1 MTTPTTTILPP
12 ETYGPQTVTSGET
25 LLSQHAQSTT
35 IIQDTGGFYTFGV
48 NDVVSTTTGA
58 QIGDLLGDG
67 FTIDATN
74 PGGVAVQLV
83 GSNEILEGNILS
95 ANDSVGMGEAIWSPE
110 AAQTT

>member
-74 PGGVAVQLV
+74 PWRRSSSACRIERNPGRKHPV
-83 GSNEILEGNILS
+83 G
-95 ANDSVGMGEAIWSPE
+95 
-110 AAQTT
+110 